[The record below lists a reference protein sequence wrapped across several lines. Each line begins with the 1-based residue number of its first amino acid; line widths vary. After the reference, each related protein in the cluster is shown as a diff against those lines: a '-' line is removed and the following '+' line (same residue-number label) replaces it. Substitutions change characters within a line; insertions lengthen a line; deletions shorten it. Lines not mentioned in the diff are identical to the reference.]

1 LNTRELLY
9 NYVKEGF
16 LDNMSEYTD
25 DGVLDL
31 IEKAKRGD
39 KQAQAIL
46 IEKNVGLVWS
56 IVKRFQNRGYETD
69 DLFQIGCIGLIKAIN
84 KFDNSFEV
92 RFSTY
97 AVPMI
102 IGEIKRFIRD
112 DGIIKVSRSLKEISN
127 KARVVK
133 EIMSKELG
141 REPSINE
148 MAARLEIS
156 SEELVM
162 ALEAGCSPESLYN
175 TVGDSDNSPILLI
188 DRINGD
194 CLNQEIDIIDK
205 IALRQILETLKPREK
220 QIIILR
226 YFKEKTQVQIAKM
239 LGISQV
245 QVSRIEKKI
254 LEDMRKKINYN

>member
-1 LNTRELLY
+1 MSDFVDESVFEL
-9 NYVKEGF
+9 
-16 LDNMSEYTD
+16 
-25 DGVLDL
+25 
-31 IEKAKRGD
+31 IQKAKNGD
-39 KQAQAIL
+39 KQAQSTL
-46 IEKNVGLVWS
+46 VENNVGLVWS

-69 DLFQIGCIGLIKAIN
+69 DLFQIGSIGLMKAIH
-84 KFDNSFEV
+84 KFDVTFEV

-127 KARVVK
+127 KARITK
-133 EIMSKELG
+133 EIMCKELG
-141 REPSINE
+141 REPTIHE
-148 MAARLEIS
+148 MSERLHIA

-162 ALEAGCSPESLYN
+162 ALEAGSTPESLYS
-175 TVGDSDNSPILLI
+175 TVGEGDSSPILLI
-188 DRINGD
+188 DRINAEGGSSEVD
-194 CLNQEIDIIDK
+194 LIDK
-205 IALRQILETLKPREK
+205 IALRQVLDTLSARER

-226 YFKEKTQVQIAKM
+226 YFKEKTQIQIAKM

-254 LEDMRKKINYN
+254 LKDIRQKIGFS